1 VNSQTGINIT
11 MCLTVGPRLKVRLRG
26 VVRLKKSDSDY
37 KSCTCC
43 SHAKNLIARIEDTNY
58 IEKHCFQRKSQTI
71 KKSQC
76 FQGKSKT
83 TRESECFQ
91 GKSQTTIESP
101 CFQGKS
107 QTTIESPCFQGKSQ
121 INKKHTVF
129 KEKVRLTS

>member
-1 VNSQTGINIT
+1 
-11 MCLTVGPRLKVRLRG
+11 M
-26 VVRLKKSDSDY
+26 
-37 KSCTCC
+37 
-43 SHAKNLIARIEDTNY
+43 IARIEDTNY

-107 QTTIESPCFQGKSQ
+107 Q
-121 INKKHTVF
+121 INKKGLVSQQGVQGSPA
-129 KEKVRLTS
+129 KCQLII